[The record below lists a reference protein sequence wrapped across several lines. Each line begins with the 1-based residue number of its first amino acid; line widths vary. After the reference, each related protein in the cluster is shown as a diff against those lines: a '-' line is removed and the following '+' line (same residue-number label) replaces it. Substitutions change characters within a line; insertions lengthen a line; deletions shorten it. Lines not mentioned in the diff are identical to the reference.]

1 MGGLK
6 GSNNT
11 GKYILTLALAL
22 SSVFVICGYS
32 FAKDVEY
39 SVTERPD
46 GGYTLNI
53 NYSKRHWI
61 PITGEG
67 FFPLEKGNYTIDIIG
82 KGKDYTS
89 RQEKGYYYTPEDVK
103 SVGKLWDFGYAWI
116 DTERTYL
123 YLNMYWVSLPDGIVP
138 SKLNGKYRLKR
149 KIAE

>member
-22 SSVFVICGYS
+22 SSVLVMNGYS

-53 NYSKRHWI
+53 TYSKRHWI
-61 PITGEG
+61 PITAEG
-67 FFPLEKGNYTIDIIG
+67 FFPLEKDNFTIDIIG
-82 KGKDYTS
+82 KGKDYTP
-89 RQEKGYYYTPEDVK
+89 RNQKGYYYTQEDVK
-103 SVGKLWDFGYAWI
+103 SIGKLWDFGYAWI
-116 DTERTYL
+116 DADRKYL
-123 YLNMYWVSLPDGIVP
+123 YLNLYWVSLPDRIVP
-138 SKLNGKYRLKR
+138 SKVNGKYILK
-149 KIAE
+149 KNSGQ